1 MDILV
6 NALKSEKVPLTLI
19 MLLGLTV
26 WWVHGWAQ
34 EEFVGSDDFTEL
46 KELIIVHVADMQIV
60 HASQLVRDKELALQ
74 ISEGTGEPI
83 ASIEKLEGQITQA
96 KTYRR
101 CLIREEPN
109 CKHLKP
115 PE

>member
-1 MDILV
+1 MDVLV

-34 EEFVGSDDFTEL
+34 TEFVDRDDFTEL
-46 KELIIVHVADMQIV
+46 KEVIIVHVADMQIV
-60 HASQLVRDKELALQ
+60 NASQLVRDKELALQ
-74 ISEGTGEPI
+74 IAEGTGEPLSRTKRLKGEI
-83 ASIEKLEGQITQA
+83 SQA
-96 KTYRR
+96 KLYKG